1 MRKILQ
7 TEVLYQGRLR
17 AVRYHMENAAGK
29 RYTHESIEHPGAV
42 VILPIMADGR
52 IVCVSQYRQS
62 LQSSILEL
70 PAGTLEKNEPPIECA
85 RREIMEEIGMAA
97 RDMQPAGILYPAP
110 GFCTEVQHLFIARD
124 LYDNAATPDEDE
136 EISLALMTTKEFEE
150 AVVSGKLNDA
160 KSIALFMRARL
171 MGLL

>member
-17 AVRYHMENAAGK
+17 ALRYHMQNDAGK

-85 RREIMEEIGMAA
+85 RREIMEETGMAA

-124 LYDNAATPDEDE
+124 LYDSAAIPDEDE
-136 EISLALMTTKEFEE
+136 EISLALMTTNEFEE
-150 AVVSGKLNDA
+150 SVVSGKLNDA

-171 MGLL
+171 MGLV